1 MSVRRRRSFVVL
13 GSAIVLAGA
22 VAVAGVVL
30 GWSSGMDAAR
40 EQTVRASVDAYL
52 EQHHWHGILA
62 GTHPGQGVRWFC
74 ASQVVES
81 DADQEETAVG
91 ILSLCQEFNA
101 VDGELFFGSGEA
113 GPRLATVTSP
123 PRPVEVLHVD
133 APRDG
138 SPYAS
143 WVDANF
149 SWIGVTKLHRMQQSS
164 ARELEDATIIK
175 ARNAFGL
182 PVDAPVHR

>member
-22 VAVAGVVL
+22 VAGVVF

-40 EQTVRASVDAYL
+40 EQAVRTSVDAYL

-62 GTHPGQGVRWFC
+62 DTHPGQGARWFC
-74 ASQVVES
+74 AGEVVES
-81 DADQEETAVG
+81 DANQEETEAG
-91 ILSLCQEFNA
+91 ILELCQEFNA
-101 VDGELFFGSGEA
+101 VDGELFFGSGES
-113 GPRLATVTSP
+113 GPLLATVTSP
-123 PRPVEVLHVD
+123 PRPVEVIRVD

-149 SWIGVTKLHRMQQSS
+149 SWIGVRKLHWMQSSS
-164 ARELEDATIIK
+164 ARELEDATITK

-182 PVDAPVHR
+182 PADAPVHR